1 MAAAAAAA
9 STFEPPRKAA
19 RPKSR
24 RRQISKVCGQGLFAP
39 RGGGGN
45 KGEGIRQEL
54 QHSKYCLRGREGEGT
69 VCLQPRGEKKTLRI
83 TSETFVSC
91 GASYKKKLI
100 FIFDG
105 MFGEYPPRHFLAANT
120 VGEKQGP
127 LAIRGKGEIS

>member
-39 RGGGGN
+39 RGGGGT
-45 KGEGIRQEL
+45 
-54 QHSKYCLRGREGEGT
+54 RGRGLGKNYNTVST
-69 VCLQPRGEKKTLRI
+69 VCGVGREKGRSACNHVEREKTLRI

-120 VGEKQGP
+120 VGKKQGP